1 MVHSFFHTPLHAQL
15 RRKDICELAPL
26 YQPGG
31 GAHVI
36 DLPKFGELKSPYF
49 SGTISLYGGI
59 DSVWAETRRGCSFRC
74 SLGQE
79 QVSFRNVVDLYLG
92 IDL

>member
-31 GAHVI
+31 RPRDRLTQVRGTRVAQLFGGH
-36 DLPKFGELKSPYF
+36 LPLWRY
-49 SGTISLYGGI
+49 
-59 DSVWAETRRGCSFRC
+59 R
-74 SLGQE
+74 
-79 QVSFRNVVDLYLG
+79 
-92 IDL
+92 